1 MRSEDSLVNSTPK
14 RCLINIDV
22 TPKIYYG
29 DSSEI
34 IPRQILVPCEQMAIS
49 NELSSDV
56 AVALLAN
63 EKSPQ
68 ELKKLKDIILE
79 VHSTLQEMSEETRA
93 YRFKNKDRQE
103 GKKETSA

>member
-1 MRSEDSLVNSTPK
+1 
-14 RCLINIDV
+14 
-22 TPKIYYG
+22 
-29 DSSEI
+29 
-34 IPRQILVPCEQMAIS
+34 MAIS

-79 VHSTLQEMSEETRA
+79 VHTALQKMSEETRE
-93 YRFKNKDRQE
+93 YRA
-103 GKKETSA
+103 GKEKPHDGTTG